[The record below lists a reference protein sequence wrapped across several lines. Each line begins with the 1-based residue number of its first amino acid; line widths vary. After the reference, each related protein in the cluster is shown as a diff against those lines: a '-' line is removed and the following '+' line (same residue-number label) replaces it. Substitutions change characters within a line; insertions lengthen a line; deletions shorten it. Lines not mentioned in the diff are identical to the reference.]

1 MLELKKPTVVI
12 NESFKKELKYL
23 ITKAK
28 GYNRTTANFANVL
41 KMINPKQ
48 LDDLLKGNYT
58 ELPDRNLLRKIA
70 LNSYQGNTNYKILYQ
85 LCGYSESDPEED
97 RSWAKWIPEWAG
109 IYRANLG
116 TPEDSIQGSERPIL
130 IISNDMNNKYAS
142 IVIGIPI
149 STKHKGSD
157 KINVHIGKEYNLKED
172 SYILCNQI
180 RVMSKR
186 AFFYNGNPWKI
197 GTLDNSMMQKV
208 RNVLEFQFNF
218 ESTSFDPGK
227 AFLMI
232 DSIKTLQQNISV
244 KQSKDLLGI
253 LDEKFNEFMK
263 YCDKYHKNYK
273 NVMSEYERLCSNRVY
288 A

>member
-1 MLELKKPTVVI
+1 MLEFKKPTVVI

-23 ITKAK
+23 ITRAK

-41 KMINPKQ
+41 KMVNPKQ

-70 LNSYQGNTNYKILYQ
+70 LNSYQGNTNYRILYQ

-97 RSWAKWIPEWAG
+97 RSWAKWVPKRGE
-109 IYRANLG
+109 IYYGNLG
-116 TPEDSIQGSERPIL
+116 IQEDSIQGFERPIL

-149 STKHKGSD
+149 STKQKGSD
-157 KINVHIGKEYNLKED
+157 KINVHIGKEYNLKES

-180 RVMSKR
+180 RVLSKR
-186 AFFYNGNPWKI
+186 AFFYNSNPWKI
-197 GTLDNSMMQKV
+197 GTLDENMLQNV
-208 RNVLEFQFNF
+208 RNVLEYQLGF
-218 ESTSFDPGK
+218 ESVLFDEGY
-227 AFLMI
+227 AFTLA
-232 DSIKTLQQNISV
+232 DRIKILQKNITK
-244 KQSKDLLGI
+244 KQSKDLLSI
-253 LDEKFNEFMK
+253 LDEKLDEFMK
-263 YCDKYHKNYK
+263 YCDKHHKNYK
-273 NVMSEYERLCSNRVY
+273 NVMKEYERLCSNRVY